1 MAIKVTFEFATAASA
16 AAFLQDFDSPR
27 EVHDGDAPIADK
39 PRRGR
44 PPKAAPVE
52 PAPAATLPGAPSPAP
67 APVPA
72 TPAPAPAISS
82 EPAPVPFAALV
93 EPLTTLADKDLDTAV
108 AILGKFGVKTA
119 RELKPEQFGAV
130 LAEVTTALNKPAAR
144 TSLI

>member
-52 PAPAATLPGAPSPAP
+52 PAPAATLPGAPSPA
-67 APVPA
+67 
-72 TPAPAPAISS
+72 S